1 MSASLDIIDADTL
14 ACRLTLL
21 ELDDNDLWQSWT
33 LLMQELDL
41 DVDVLDLDLDDLDL
55 CDLEQSRALLM
66 QQGLLFISGPLGATT
81 IRRMAMN
88 GRDSNKG
95 SHLYI

>member
-33 LLMQELDL
+33 LLIQGLDLDL
-41 DVDVLDLDLDDLDL
+41 DVLVLDVDLDLDVDDLDL
-55 CDLEQSRALLM
+55 CDLEQ
-66 QQGLLFISGPLGATT
+66 G
-81 IRRMAMN
+81 
-88 GRDSNKG
+88 
-95 SHLYI
+95 

>member
-33 LLMQELDL
+33 LLMQGLDLDL
-41 DVDVLDLDLDDLDL
+41 DVLVLDVDLDLDVDDLDL
-55 CDLEQSRALLM
+55 CDLEQS
-66 QQGLLFISGPLGATT
+66 
-81 IRRMAMN
+81 
-88 GRDSNKG
+88 
-95 SHLYI
+95 

>member
-33 LLMQELDL
+33 LLMQGLDL
-41 DVDVLDLDLDDLDL
+41 DLDLDLDDLGL
-55 CDLEQSRALLM
+55 CDLEQS
-66 QQGLLFISGPLGATT
+66 
-81 IRRMAMN
+81 
-88 GRDSNKG
+88 
-95 SHLYI
+95 

>member
-33 LLMQELDL
+33 LLMQGLDLDL
-41 DVDVLDLDLDDLDL
+41 DVLYLDVLDLDVDLDLDDLDL
-55 CDLEQSRALLM
+55 CDLEQS
-66 QQGLLFISGPLGATT
+66 
-81 IRRMAMN
+81 
-88 GRDSNKG
+88 
-95 SHLYI
+95 